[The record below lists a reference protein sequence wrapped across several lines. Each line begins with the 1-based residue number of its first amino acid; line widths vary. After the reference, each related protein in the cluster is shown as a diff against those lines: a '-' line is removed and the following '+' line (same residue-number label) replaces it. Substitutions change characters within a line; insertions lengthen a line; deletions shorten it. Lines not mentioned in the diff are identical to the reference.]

1 MCLNEVSGIFFFCY
15 CVLLLCV
22 PFSLPGLE
30 GWGTLS
36 RLMEVASNPS
46 CGSLLPTAWWGV
58 GEGVWVSQHGLH
70 CQHGSSCPTHGMGR
84 AAWRAVA
91 EEG

>member
-1 MCLNEVSGIFFFCY
+1 
-15 CVLLLCV
+15 
-22 PFSLPGLE
+22 
-30 GWGTLS
+30 
-36 RLMEVASNPS
+36 MEVASNPS